1 MPVEVIFGFVLDL
14 LLGDPRWFPH
24 PVKLMGKAI
33 SALERILRVLVPWER
48 LAGIVLV
55 IVIVGGSFLLTAVI
69 VTVAYAVHWALG
81 FIVASV
87 AIWTTLA
94 VRDLA
99 THANRVVLP
108 LMGGDLTRAR
118 NNLALIV
125 GRDTQNLDEDEVV
138 RACVETVA
146 ENTVDGILSPLFFAF
161 IGGAPLAMAFKA
173 VSTLDSMVG
182 HKTEQYIRFG
192 WAAARL
198 DDVANWVPARICAV
212 LMPLASLF
220 CDHGFLSSWR
230 TMWRDRRK
238 HGSPNA
244 GIPEAAMAGALR
256 VQLGGVNYYD
266 GEPHEKPTIGDPVR
280 QLTLDRIHEAV
291 KIMYVTS
298 LMALFIGFLAAL
310 FVALPLPWLKP
321 R

>member
-1 MPVEVIFGFVLDL
+1 MPVEVIFGFILDV
-14 LLGDPRWFPH
+14 LLGDPRWLPH
-24 PVKLMGKAI
+24 PVKLMGKAV
-33 SALERILRVLVPWER
+33 SLLERILRRLVPWER
-48 LAGIVLV
+48 LAGMLLVLV
-55 IVIVGGSFLLTAVI
+55 IVAGSFLLTAVI
-69 VTVAYAVHWALG
+69 VTVAYAVHPTVGL
-81 FIVASV
+81 IVASV

-94 VRDLA
+94 VKDLA
-99 THANRVVLP
+99 AHANRVVLP
-108 LMGGDLTRAR
+108 LMAGNLARAR

-198 DDVANWVPARICAV
+198 DDVANWIPARMCAV

-220 CDHGFLSSWR
+220 CDHGFLASWR

-238 HGSPNA
+238 HESPNA

-266 GEPHEKPTIGDPVR
+266 GEPHVSQYQAR
-280 QLTLDRIHEAV
+280 Q
-291 KIMYVTS
+291 
-298 LMALFIGFLAAL
+298 
-310 FVALPLPWLKP
+310 W
-321 R
+321 